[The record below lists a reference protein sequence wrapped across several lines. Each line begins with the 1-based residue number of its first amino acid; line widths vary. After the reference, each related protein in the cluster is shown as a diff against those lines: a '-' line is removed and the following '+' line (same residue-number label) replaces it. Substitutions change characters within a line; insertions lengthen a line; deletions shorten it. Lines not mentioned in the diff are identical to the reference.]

1 MGGTTEEVLH
11 VVSVSGALGTD
22 VGDATPNR
30 LFIIEETNAKLRA
43 KLRESCAGI

>member
-11 VVSVSGALGTD
+11 AVSVSGALGI
-22 VGDATPNR
+22 AKPNK

-43 KLRESCAGI
+43 KL